1 MSNLVALA
9 TQKLDLVIQDRIRA
23 LPGQIHAVKAEYAA
37 KGSARSGATLKRVR
51 AICITHLQEHGET
64 VAAEYKWAVSQALLA
79 SQSWTNELAG
89 GVPEQ
94 LRPLMAAST
103 THLTELS
110 AFTGTPELATQLIT
124 EVETELH
131 IVEERTKLAIRA
143 AFAEK
148 SRGLVRSV
156 PAAIGGVLTKLF
168 RPGP

>member
-9 TQKLDLVIQDRIRA
+9 NQKLYLVIQDRIRA
-23 LPGQIHAVKAEYAA
+23 LPGQINAVKAEHAA

-64 VAAEYKWAVSQALLA
+64 VGAEYKWAVSQALLA
-79 SQSWTNELAG
+79 SQSWTEELAD

-110 AFTGTPELATQLIT
+110 AFTGT
-124 EVETELH
+124 
-131 IVEERTKLAIRA
+131 RTASRPRYFGLRPNVANNRIA
-143 AFAEK
+143 ADREAGCCN
-148 SRGLVRSV
+148 SG
-156 PAAIGGVLTKLF
+156 
-168 RPGP
+168 